1 MKVLLTRPVIRY
13 NSLNFSEDYPMN
25 VFTDNSLSIGNT
37 PLVQLNKLT
46 RGLRASICVKVEGRN
61 PSYSV
66 KCRTAASMVWEAERS
81 GALKPGMEVVEPTSG
96 NTGIAL
102 AMVCAARGYAVKL
115 TMPESM
121 SLERRR
127 VLAAMGAQLVLTPA
141 ESGMAGAMQKAQ
153 ELLSEAPERFYMPNQ
168 FSNPANPLIHERT
181 TGPEIWSQTAGQ
193 VAAVVA
199 GVGTGGTIVGI
210 GRYFKSIG
218 AGVRMIAV
226 EPSESPL
233 LFQHKA
239 GAPLTPSAHGIQGIG
254 ANFIPQVVDFSV
266 IDQIVGVP
274 TQEAMEIARL
284 LASKEGL
291 LSGISS
297 GAAVAAALRLASD
310 DAYAGKR
317 IVVILPDAGERY
329 LSTALFA

>member
-1 MKVLLTRPVIRY
+1 
-13 NSLNFSEDYPMN
+13 MN

-46 RGLRASICVKVEGRN
+46 RGLLAKVVVKVEGRN

-66 KCRTAASMVWEAERS
+66 KCRTAASMVWDAERS
-81 GALKPGMEVVEPTSG
+81 GALKPGMAIVEPTSG

-102 AMVCAARGYAVKL
+102 AMVGAARGYSVTL

-127 VLAAMGAQLVLTPA
+127 VLAAMGAQLVLTSV
-141 ESGMAGAMQKAQ
+141 ETGMAGAVQKAQ
-153 ELLSEAPERFYMPNQ
+153 ELLKDDPQHFYLPNQ

-181 TGPEIWSQTAGQ
+181 TGPEIWSQTDGQ

-199 GVGTGGTIVGI
+199 GVGTGGTIVGC
-210 GRYFKSIG
+210 GRYFKSAG

-226 EPSESPL
+226 EPAESPL
-233 LFQHKA
+233 LSQKKS

-254 ANFIPQVVDFSV
+254 ANFIPDVVDFSV
-266 IDQIVGVP
+266 IDQIVAVQ
-274 TQEAMEIARL
+274 TQEALGIARR
-284 LASKEGL
+284 LACDEGL
-291 LSGISS
+291 FSGISS
-297 GAAVAAALRLASD
+297 GAAVAAALRLAAD
-310 DAYAGKR
+310 DTYAGKL
-317 IVVILPDAGERY
+317 IVAILPDAGERY